1 MAECWYPDSTRKKLY
16 QLYIVSY
23 IKFEV
28 IFLLSSHFL
37 TLVALFLFLAGGLG
51 ALGESCDESPAPRNV
66 RPSAGE
72 RTDLSV
78 ESGVDSEMGGGC
90 GGVLCL

>member
-1 MAECWYPDSTRKKLY
+1 MA
-16 QLYIVSY
+16 Y
-23 IKFEV
+23 IKFELIV
-28 IFLLSSHFL
+28 LLLALAHFL

-51 ALGESCDESPAPRNV
+51 ALGESCEESPAPRNV

-72 RTDLSV
+72 RKDLSV